1 MESKVESKRCGAE
14 RNFQQCKVLIS
25 QLNFALVCLQKI
37 RRASMTLPGRGK
49 KPTSRSAEGRA
60 AEDEKEED
68 PLVIS
73 KLGDMAHVKRVFDET
88 IVGVRARSSLTRAPC
103 FLLAPLSPSSPST
116 SRPPVSPLARP
127 PASPSSS
134 RSPPSPGGVGHG
146 LRRAARGDARQD
158 LPRSRHDR
166 LRSVR
171 SVLPMQ
177 PFPESLGVLAVCVA
191 GYGLF
196 NALLQA
202 FVTFVECGAILFTK
216 PKHGAG
222 RAAAKGTRRANQSAG
237 FQEVYT
243 MTVHAGKGAKAHE
256 CAEAAVSVC
265 DYVYEDGVVDED
277 KIRELAEDVVR
288 RFERGE
294 FGRVGEGDNK
304 RRVIE
309 TQCCKPCAPKF

>member
-1 MESKVESKRCGAE
+1 MRGAE

-25 QLNFALVCLQKI
+25 QLNFVLVCLQKI

-116 SRPPVSPLARP
+116 SRPPVSHY
-127 PASPSSS
+127 
-134 RSPPSPGGVGHG
+134 RSPTPLPPR
-146 LRRAARGDARQD
+146 RRAPHTLQA
-158 LPRSRHDR
+158 
-166 LRSVR
+166 
-171 SVLPMQ
+171 VLDMGYDEQHAVTHVKIFLGHVTIAFALFAQLYPT
-177 PFPESLGVLAVCVA
+177 PFPENARVLAVCVA

-222 RAAAKGTRRANQSAG
+222 RAAAKGLAVRTKMPR

-243 MTVHAGKGAKAHE
+243 MTVHAGGKGAKAHE

-304 RRVIE
+304 RE
-309 TQCCKPCAPKF
+309 